1 MGTPENS
8 AIQRLSIIIITII
21 ISVIPFD
28 FIRTFSM
35 FDGLVVL
42 VILCLIKTLSLIL
55 VDSFILLD
63 FGRSVM
69 TVKTS
74 SGV

>member
-8 AIQRLSIIIITII
+8 AIQRLSIIIIITIM

-55 VDSFILLD
+55 VDSFILL
-63 FGRSVM
+63 GEA
-69 TVKTS
+69 
-74 SGV
+74 